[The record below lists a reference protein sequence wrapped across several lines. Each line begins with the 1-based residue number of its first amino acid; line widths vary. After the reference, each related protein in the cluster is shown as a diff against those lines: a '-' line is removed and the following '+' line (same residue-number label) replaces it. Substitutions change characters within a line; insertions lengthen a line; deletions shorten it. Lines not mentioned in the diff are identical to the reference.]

1 MEILLIIGI
10 VFLFFAAVNSKR
22 EYDKAKGDEIKRA
35 EFMNNLKSTGI
46 AALIT
51 FGLFG
56 ACVGCLKSHD
66 SSSSGSYHNRETGE
80 KQIQYQGSREQ
91 QKDLNDI
98 DNYARDH
105 PVF

>member
-1 MEILLIIGI
+1 MELLFILGIIC
-10 VFLFFAAVNSKR
+10 LFFAAVQSKR
-22 EYDKAKGDEIKRA
+22 EYDKVKDDKAKRA
-35 EFMNNLKSTGI
+35 KFMNDMKAVGI
-46 AALIT
+46 TALIM
-51 FGLFG
+51 FGITG
-56 ACVGCLKSHD
+56 SCVGCLYSQD

-105 PVF
+105 PGF

>member
-1 MEILLIIGI
+1 MSGLIFAIIAILIAIAI
-10 VFLFFAAVNSKR
+10 SVNEYKKSKNDEVR
-22 EYDKAKGDEIKRA
+22 RAK
-35 EFMNNLKSTGI
+35 FMNDMKAVGI
-46 AALIT
+46 TALIM
-51 FGLFG
+51 FGIFG
-56 ACVGCLKSHD
+56 ACVGCLKSQD

-105 PVF
+105 PGF